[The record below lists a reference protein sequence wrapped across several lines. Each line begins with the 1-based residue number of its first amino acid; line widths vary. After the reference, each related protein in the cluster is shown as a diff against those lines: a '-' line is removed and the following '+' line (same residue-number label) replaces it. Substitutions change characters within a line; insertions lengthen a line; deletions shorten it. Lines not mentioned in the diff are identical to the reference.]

1 MVEEGIDIETIKDM
15 MGHSDTKTT
24 RIYIEMAQQRRLLHH
39 SPSMTIGD
47 AILKNGDKPKR

>member
-1 MVEEGIDIETIKDM
+1 MVEQGVEIETIKDM

-39 SPSMTIGD
+39 SPSRSIGNL
-47 AILKNGDKPKR
+47 ILKNSDKTG